1 MNVNF
6 YLKFRRILCLIFFKM
21 ILFTSCTENKTESE
35 EAPNAKDNEQKTEF
49 LGFHDF
55 TELEVITD
63 CAEFTPVTQD
73 QSYCFET
80 DMNPSCIPEKR
91 ITDAENIVYMSQAE
105 SGLFAEGSY
114 VYFAILENY
123 ASFAA
128 GRYNIETNQIEQFT
142 GMERPDDYYNGNQKL
157 FESDLYLAYTWDGA
171 VVSEILNTNKYHEN
185 SHNPLDIFSR
195 EEAELVGSAIK
206 FRQSHILALP
216 AALDND
222 TDNPSLAVVC
232 NFLQCILHFTL
243 GFI

>member
-1 MNVNF
+1 MI
-6 YLKFRRILCLIFFKM
+6 YIL
-21 ILFTSCTENKTESE
+21 
-35 EAPNAKDNEQKTEF
+35 
-49 LGFHDF
+49 H
-55 TELEVITD
+55 
-63 CAEFTPVTQD
+63 
-73 QSYCFET
+73 
-80 DMNPSCIPEKR
+80 R
-91 ITDAENIVYMSQAE
+91 
-105 SGLFAEGSY
+105 
-114 VYFAILENY
+114 
-123 ASFAA
+123 
-128 GRYNIETNQIEQFT
+128 
-142 GMERPDDYYNGNQKL
+142 
-157 FESDLYLAYTWDGA
+157 A